1 MFGGL
6 GTVTFISIF
15 ILTPME
21 KSQNAFSSLVQV
33 EISFMNHFEQV
44 SLWETFAMTPQ
55 GNPPA
60 PSPANMDKASE
71 MMQKRSMETIEL
83 LQKYVENYSKGYSE
97 KGRKPNK

>member
-1 MFGGL
+1 VFGGL

-83 LQKYVENYSKGYSE
+83 LQKYVENYSKGYPE
-97 KGRKPNK
+97 KGRKPHK